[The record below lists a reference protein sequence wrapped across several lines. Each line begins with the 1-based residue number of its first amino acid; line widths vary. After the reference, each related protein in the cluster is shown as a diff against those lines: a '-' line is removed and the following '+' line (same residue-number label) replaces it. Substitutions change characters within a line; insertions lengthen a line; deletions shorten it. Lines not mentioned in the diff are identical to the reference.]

1 MMIDSAAAASS
12 AGNSAV
18 AAAAVASSVETGAAA
33 SCTAAAGVAAADEA
47 AANSAAGRSDPVAA
61 RWAAAGAFAEV
72 GRDCLEEAHQAGCR
86 ESHLGHS
93 LLGTGSL
100 AGRTVGLEV
109 DIAVASGEV
118 VEAVAE
124 VVAVACTGP
133 GRDDVVH
140 CHDRSL
146 CHHGWGLSPS

>member
-1 MMIDSAAAASS
+1 MMLDSAAASS

-33 SCTAAAGVAAADEA
+33 SCTAAAAGVAAADEA
-47 AANSAAGRSDPVAA
+47 AANSAAGRSGPVAA

-72 GRDCLEEAHQAGCR
+72 GRDCLEEAHQADCR

-109 DIAVASGEV
+109 DIAVASAEV
-118 VEAVAE
+118 VGAEAE

-140 CHDRSL
+140 CRSL
-146 CHHGWGLSPS
+146 CHHGWGLWPS